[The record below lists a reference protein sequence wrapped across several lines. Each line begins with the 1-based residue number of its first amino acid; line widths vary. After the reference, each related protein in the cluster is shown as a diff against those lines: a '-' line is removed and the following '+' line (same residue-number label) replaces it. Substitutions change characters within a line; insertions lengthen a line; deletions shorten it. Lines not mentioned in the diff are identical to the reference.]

1 MNTWLKTLRVT
12 VYIIALAFPFM
23 GAKAEDIDIF
33 VRGGTADSS
42 LPNVIFVLDNTS
54 NWAKQSQKWPGGQQ
68 QGQAEVRAIR
78 SALAGQTDKL
88 NVGLLEFTTGG
99 TANQD
104 GAFVRF
110 ALQKLTASS
119 QDQLNTE
126 LDEIYNGINTPE
138 EKRNSN
144 TSYGNLFR
152 DVYNY
157 LGGFQQS
164 FAGQGTLASKA
175 DGNGYTSAY
184 STFRSPLA
192 ADSLC
197 AKTFVIFI
205 SNPNNSGPATDSSDN
220 SSALKALYAAV
231 SATPGKL
238 ASDTSGTALPIPL
251 FTTVT
256 SAPETLGY
264 SKLCYADTEV
274 AACTTAESTGTGL
287 CVDQANCACTTTLKQ
302 SCSTSGGS
310 TGGGKGNG
318 NGNGGGNSSP
328 TTAKLAVQRAG
339 STTVT
344 PTGAVNTTS
353 GAAWNLDDW
362 TKFLFNYGV
371 PVTAPNESGEMV
383 TQRVPV
389 VTYAIDVF
397 NAQQNADHTGLMLSA
412 SKGVGGGNYF
422 AARSEGELAQALNSA
437 LSDILSVSSTFAA
450 VSLPL
455 SATNRAQQDNQVF
468 IGMFRPDQKTK
479 PRWFGNLKRY
489 QIALFNGVPELA
501 DSDGRQAVSTQT
513 GFAEDCA
520 QSYWSTDS
528 QGYWQN
534 LGISPPPSSKCT
546 DSAFSSLNVWSDLPD
561 GDFVEKGGAAQV
573 ARKSNLSQRSILT
586 VSSGALTAMTSSM
599 FGPSDVDST
608 VTKDTLFGYLKGSI
622 AGDGETMPIDPHP
635 ISRPSIHGDVIHSRP
650 LPINYGGSTG
660 TVLYYGGNDG
670 LFRAVGA
677 ENGAEKWTFL
687 APEHYGRIKRL
698 YANSP
703 LVIFPNQPTGTAPVA
718 PKDYFFDGSAGQ
730 IVHYDSNNQ
739 VDLAYI
745 YPTMRRGGRMVY
757 AFDVTDPS
765 APSLL
770 WRHGCPNLTSDTGCD
785 TDFVDIGQTWSTPRG
800 ARLSGYTGGAT
811 NPSNSVV
818 IFGAGY
824 DNCLDPDQISFD
836 CSSGKGKGVYVL
848 DAVTGDK
855 LGFFATDAPVAAE
868 VSLVDLNFDGN
879 SDFAYVADAAGN
891 LYRLNFVS
899 PDTLAPLA
907 KTAWTMPKIAFT
919 HNAGRR
925 FLNAPTVAPYKD
937 SVYVA
942 LGSGNRERPLLTNYP
957 YVQDVDDRFYV
968 FLDTPS
974 GASANDSSQA
984 VDLDGSLMNNATP
997 APACTDPGIF
1007 PGVGE
1012 KRGWYMSLP
1021 GRGEQIVNPAVIGGG
1036 EVLFNSYQPGG
1047 AKVGMC
1053 TRPGVATGYQMSLF
1067 NGSSCDK
1074 DRSVV
1079 IDGGGMPIA
1088 PTLST
1093 VVVKDP
1099 DDKVITICIGC
1110 QGLNPTKIKP
1120 TTDETRKRVYWNTD
1134 VDR

>member
-12 VYIIALAFPFM
+12 VYILALAFPFT

-33 VRGGTADSS
+33 VRGGTADTS

-119 QDQLNTE
+119 QDELNTE

-144 TSYGNLFR
+144 TSYGNLIY

-164 FAGQGTLASKA
+164 YAGQGTIASKA
-175 DGNGYTSAY
+175 DASGYSTAY
-184 STFRSPLA
+184 SRFRSPLA
-192 ADSLC
+192 ADSVC
-197 AKTFVIFI
+197 AKTYLIFI
-205 SNPNNSGPATDSSDN
+205 SNPNSSGPASDGASN

-231 SATPGKL
+231 SANPGKL
-238 ASDTSGTALPIPL
+238 AGDTSGTALPIPL
-251 FTTVT
+251 FTTVNGT
-256 SAPETLGY
+256 PETLGK
-264 SKLCYADTEV
+264 SAQCYAVTDV

-287 CVDQANCACTTTLKQ
+287 CVDQTSCACTSTPAATD

-310 TGGGKGNG
+310 TGGGKGK
-318 NGNGGGNSSP
+318 GNGGGNSSP
-328 TTAKLAVQRAG
+328 TTYHLPVQRAG

-344 PTGAVNTTS
+344 PTGTVNTTS

-371 PVTAPNESGEMV
+371 PVTAPNESGELV
-383 TQRVPV
+383 TQRVSV

-422 AARSEGELAQALNSA
+422 AARSEGELTKALNSA
-437 LSDILSVSSTFAA
+437 LADILSVSSTFAA

-468 IGMFRPDQKTK
+468 IGMFRPDQNTK

-489 QIALFNGVPELA
+489 QIALFNDVPELA
-501 DSDGRQAVSTQT
+501 DSVGRQAVSTAT
-513 GFAEDCA
+513 GFADDCA

-528 QGYWQN
+528 QGYWQD
-534 LGISPPPSSKCT
+534 LGVSPPPSSKCT

-573 ARKSNLSQRSILT
+573 ARNSSIANRGILT
-586 VSSGALTAMTSSM
+586 VSNGALAPMAADK

-608 VTKDTLFGYLKGSI
+608 VTAATLFDYLKGSV
-622 AGDGETMPIDPHP
+622 AGKGETKPTTS
-635 ISRPSIHGDVIHSRP
+635 SRPSIHGDVIHSRP
-650 LPINYGGSTG
+650 LPINYGGTTG

-703 LVIFPNQPTGTAPVA
+703 LVTFPNQPTGTEPVA

-730 IVHYDSNNQ
+730 IVHYNSNNQ

-757 AFDVTDPS
+757 ALNVTNPS
-765 APSLL
+765 APALL
-770 WRHGCPNLTSDTGCD
+770 WRHGCSDTGCD
-785 TDFVDIGQTWSTPRG
+785 TGFEAIGQTWSTPRG
-800 ARLSGYTGGAT
+800 ARLSGYTGDAI

-848 DAVTGDK
+848 DAVTGDVLK
-855 LGFFATDAPVAAE
+855 FFDTDAPVAAE

-891 LYRLNFVS
+891 LYRLNFVT

-925 FLNAPTVAPYKD
+925 FLNAPTVAAYKD

-974 GASANDSSQA
+974 SPSANDSSQA

-997 APACTDPGIF
+997 APACTDPGVF

-1036 EVLFNSYQPGG
+1036 DVLFNSYQPDGP
-1047 AKVGMC
+1047 KVGMC

-1067 NGSSCDK
+1067 NGSSCDR

-1079 IDGGGMPIA
+1079 IKGGGMPIA

>member
-12 VYIIALAFPFM
+12 ACILALALPFV

-54 NWAKQSQKWPGGQQ
+54 NWARQSQQWPGGQT
-68 QGQAEVRAIR
+68 QGQSEVRAIR

-99 TANQD
+99 NANQD

-110 ALQKLTASS
+110 ALQKLTTSS
-119 QDQLNTE
+119 QATLNSK
-126 LDEIYNGINTPE
+126 LDAIYSGINATD

-144 TSYGNLFR
+144 TSYGNLIY

-164 FAGQGTLASKA
+164 FAGQGTVASKA
-175 DGNGYTSAY
+175 DINGYTSAY
-184 STFRSPLA
+184 STFRSPLTS
-192 ADSLC
+192 DSLC
-197 AKTFVIFI
+197 AKTFLIFI
-205 SNPNNSGPATDSSDN
+205 SNPNNSGPATDSAAN
-220 SSALKALYAAV
+220 STALKALYAAV

-238 ASDTSGTALPIPL
+238 ASDSSGTALPIPL

-256 SAPETLGY
+256 GTPVSLGKSAQ
-264 SKLCYADTEV
+264 CYATTDV
-274 AACTTAESTGTGL
+274 ASCTAAESTGTGL
-287 CVDQANCACTTTLKQ
+287 CVDQASCACTSTPAATD

-310 TGGGKGNG
+310 TGGNGKGNG

-328 TTAKLAVQRAG
+328 TTYHLPVQRAG

-344 PTGAVNTTS
+344 PTGSVNTTS
-353 GAAWNLDDW
+353 GSAWNLDDW

-371 PVTAPNESGEMV
+371 PVAALNESGQPV
-383 TQRVPV
+383 TQRVSV

-422 AARSEGELAQALNSA
+422 AARSEGELTNALNSA

-455 SATNRAQQDNQVF
+455 SATNRAQQENQVF
-468 IGMFRPDQKTK
+468 IGMFRPDQQTK

-489 QIALFNGVPELA
+489 QIGLFGGVPELA
-501 DSDGRQAVSTQT
+501 DATGKQAVSPLT
-513 GFAEDCA
+513 GFALECA

-528 QGYWQN
+528 GNFWEA
-534 LGISPPPSSKCT
+534 LGISPAPRSQCDPNPY
-546 DSAFSSLNVWSDLPD
+546 NVWSDLPD
-561 GDFVEKGGAAQV
+561 GPFVEKGGAAQV
-573 ARKSNLSQRSILT
+573 TRQSVIANRSILT
-586 VSSGALTAMTSSM
+586 VSGSNSLGAMTANT
-599 FGPSDVDST
+599 FRDSDVDST
-608 VTKDTLFGYLKGSI
+608 VTKDTLFNYLKGSI
-622 AGDGETMPIDPHP
+622 AGTGETKPAT
-635 ISRPSIHGDVIHSRP
+635 SNGRPSIHGDVIHSRP
-650 LPINYGGSTG
+650 LPINYGGTTG
-660 TVLYYGGNDG
+660 TVIYYGGNDG
-670 LFRAVGA
+670 LFRAVSA
-677 ENGAEKWTFL
+677 ATGAEKWTFL

-703 LVIFPNQPTGTAPVA
+703 LVSFPNQSTGTNPVA
-718 PKDYFFDGSAGQ
+718 AKDYFFDGSAGQ
-730 IVHYDSNNQ
+730 IIHYNSNNQ

-757 AFDVTDPS
+757 AFNVTDPS
-765 APSLL
+765 DPKLL
-770 WRHGCPNLTSDTGCD
+770 WRRGCPDLTSDTGCD
-785 TDFVDIGQTWSTPRG
+785 TDLTGMGQTWSTPHG
-800 ARLSGYTGGAT
+800 AKLGGYTT
-811 NPSNSVV
+811 NSVV

-824 DNCLDPDQISFD
+824 DRCLDPDQSSFD

-848 DAVTGDK
+848 DAVTGAK
-855 LGFFATDAPVAAE
+855 LAFLATDAPVVAD

-879 SDFAYVADAAGN
+879 TDFAYVADAAGN
-891 LYRLNFVS
+891 LYRLNFVDPS
-899 PDTLAPLA
+899 TLAPLA
-907 KTAWTMPKIAFT
+907 NTDWKLPKIAFT
-919 HNAGRR
+919 QSAGRR
-925 FLNAPTVAPYKD
+925 FLNAPTVAAYKN
-937 SVYVA
+937 SVYVS
-942 LGSGNRERPLLTNYP
+942 LGSGNRERPLITNYP
-957 YVQDVDDRFYV
+957 YTADVDDRFYV

-974 GASANDSSQA
+974 GPSANDSSQA
-984 VDLDGSLMNNATP
+984 VNLDGSLMNNATP
-997 APACTDPGIF
+997 APACTDPGVF
-1007 PGVGE
+1007 PGVGD
-1012 KRGWYMSLP
+1012 KRGWYMSLS
-1021 GRGEQIVNPAVIGGG
+1021 GRGEQVVNPAVVAGGD
-1036 EVLFNSYQPGG
+1036 VLFNSYQPGG

-1067 NGSSCDK
+1067 NGSSCNQ

-1079 IDGGGMPIA
+1079 ITGGGMPIA

-1099 DDKVITICIGC
+1099 DDKVVTICIGC
-1110 QGLNPTKIKP
+1110 KGLNPTPIEP

>member
-12 VYIIALAFPFM
+12 VYILALAFPFV

-33 VRGGTADSS
+33 VRGGTTDSS

-54 NWAKQSQKWPGGQQ
+54 NWARQSQKWPGGQQ
-68 QGQAEVRAIR
+68 QGQSEVRAIR

-99 TANQD
+99 NANQD

-110 ALQKLTASS
+110 ALQKLTTSS
-119 QDQLNTE
+119 QATLNTK
-126 LDEIYNGINTPE
+126 LDEIYNGINSTD

-144 TSYGNLFR
+144 TSYGNLIY
-152 DVYNY
+152 DLYNY

-164 FAGQGTLASKA
+164 FAGQGTVASKA
-175 DGNGYTSAY
+175 DANGYTSAY

-192 ADSLC
+192 ADSVC
-197 AKTFVIFI
+197 AKTFLIFI
-205 SNPNNSGPATDSSDN
+205 SNPNSSGPASDN
-220 SSALKALYAAV
+220 ATNSAALRALYQAV
-231 SATPGKL
+231 NATPAKL
-238 ASDTSGTALPIPL
+238 AGDGSGTALPIPL

-256 SAPETLGY
+256 GAPETLGK
-264 SKLCYADTEV
+264 SAQCYADTEV
-274 AACTTAESTGTGL
+274 AACTTAESTGAGL
-287 CVDQANCACTTTLKQ
+287 CVGQENCSCIAPSGKKDNSCANKKYHLD
-302 SCSTSGGS
+302 
-310 TGGGKGNG
+310 
-318 NGNGGGNSSP
+318 
-328 TTAKLAVQRAG
+328 VQRAG

-344 PTGAVNTTS
+344 PTGTVNSTS

-371 PVTAPNESGEMV
+371 PVTAPNESGDLV

-389 VTYAIDVF
+389 ITYAIDVF
-397 NAQQNADHTGLMLSA
+397 NAQQNADNTGLMLSA

-422 AARSEGELAQALNSA
+422 AARSEAELISSLNSA

-468 IGMFRPDQKTK
+468 IGMFRPDQQTK

-489 QIALFNGVPELA
+489 QIALFNGVPDLA
-501 DSDGRQAVSTQT
+501 DSVGRKAVSTAT
-513 GFAEDCA
+513 GFVEDCT

-528 QGYWQN
+528 QGYWN
-534 LGISPPPSSKCT
+534 GLGVTPPPRSKCT
-546 DSAFSSLNVWSDLPD
+546 DSAFSSYNVWSDIPD
-561 GDFVEKGGAAQV
+561 GDFVEKGGAAQI
-573 ARKSNLSQRSILT
+573 ARKSTIANRSILT
-586 VSSGALTAMTSSM
+586 LSSGALTAMTSSM

-622 AGDGETMPIDPHP
+622 AGVGETLPAAPNP

-650 LPINYGGSTG
+650 LPINYGGTTG

-703 LVIFPNQPTGTAPVA
+703 LVSFPNQPTGTAPVA

-730 IVHYDSNNQ
+730 IVHYNSNNQ

-757 AFDVTDPS
+757 AFNVTNPDSP
-765 APSLL
+765 ALL
-770 WRHGCPNLTSDTGCD
+770 WRHGCTDAGCD
-785 TDFVDIGQTWSTPRG
+785 TGFDDMGQTWSTPRG
-800 ARLSGYTGGAT
+800 ARLSGYAGGTT

-824 DNCLDPDQISFD
+824 DTCLDPDQISFD

-848 DAVTGDK
+848 DAVTGEK
-855 LGFFATDAPVAAE
+855 LGFFATDAPVAAD

-879 SDFAYVADAAGN
+879 ADFAYVADAAGN
-891 LYRLNFVS
+891 LYRLNFVNPS
-899 PDTLAPLA
+899 TLAPLA

-925 FLNAPTVAPYKD
+925 FLNAPAVAAYKN

-942 LGSGNRERPLLTNYP
+942 LGSGNRERPLITNYP

-974 GASANDSSQA
+974 SPSANDSSQA
-984 VDLDGSLMNNATP
+984 VNLDGSLMNDATP
-997 APACTDPGIF
+997 APACTAPGVL
-1007 PGVGE
+1007 PGVGD
-1012 KRGWYMSLP
+1012 KRGWYMSLA

-1036 EVLFNSYQPGG
+1036 DVLFNSFQPGG

-1053 TRPGVATGYQMSLF
+1053 TRPGVSTGYQMSLF
-1067 NGSSCDK
+1067 NGSSCER

-1079 IDGGGMPIA
+1079 ITGGGMPIA

-1093 VVVKDP
+1093 IVVKDP

-1110 QGLNPTKIKP
+1110 QGLNPNKIKP

>member
-12 VYIIALAFPFM
+12 LSILALAFPFM

-33 VRGGTADSS
+33 VRGGTANSS
-42 LPNVIFVLDNTS
+42 LPNVIFILDNTS
-54 NWAKQSQKWPGGQQ
+54 NWARQSQKWPGGLT
-68 QGQAEVRAIR
+68 QGQSEVRAIR

-88 NVGLLEFTTGG
+88 NVGVLEFTTGG
-99 TANQD
+99 NANQD

-110 ALQKLTASS
+110 ALQKLTTSS
-119 QDQLNTE
+119 QAALNTE
-126 LDEIYNGINTPE
+126 LDEIYNGINSTD

-144 TSYGNLFR
+144 TSYGNLIY
-152 DVYNY
+152 DLYNY

-164 FAGQGTLASKA
+164 FAGQGTVASKA
-175 DGNGYTSAY
+175 DANGYTSTY

-197 AKTFVIFI
+197 VKTFLIFI
-205 SNPNNSGPATDSSDN
+205 SNPNSSGPASDNATN

-231 SATPGKL
+231 NATPGKL
-238 ASDTSGTALPIPL
+238 AGDTSGTALPIPL
-251 FTTVT
+251 FTTVNG
-256 SAPETLGY
+256 APETLGK
-264 SKLCYADTEV
+264 SAQCYAVTDV
-274 AACTTAESTGTGL
+274 AACTAAESTGTGL
-287 CVDQANCACTTTLKQ
+287 CVDQTSCACTSSPAATD

-310 TGGGKGNG
+310 TGGGKNNG
-318 NGNGGGNSSP
+318 KGNGGGNSSP
-328 TTAKLAVQRAG
+328 TTYHLPVQRAG

-344 PTGAVNTTS
+344 PTGSVNATS
-353 GAAWNLDDW
+353 GSAWNLDDW

-371 PVTAPNESGEMV
+371 PVTAPNENGDLV

-397 NAQQNADHTGLMLSA
+397 NAQQNADNTGLMLSA

-422 AARSEGELAQALNSA
+422 AARSEGELTSALNSA

-468 IGMFRPDQKTK
+468 IGMFRPDQQTK

-501 DSDGRQAVSTQT
+501 DSVGREAVSTQT

-528 QGYWQN
+528 QDYWN
-534 LGISPPPSSKCT
+534 GLGISPPPRSKCT
-546 DSAFSSLNVWSDLPD
+546 DSAFSSFNVWSDLPD

-573 ARKSNLSQRSILT
+573 ARKSNIANRSILT
-586 VSSGALTAMTSSM
+586 VSGSGLAAMTASM
-599 FGPSDVDST
+599 FGNSDVDST
-608 VTKDTLFGYLKGSI
+608 VTKDTLFNYLKGSV
-622 AGDGETMPIDPHP
+622 AGTGEIKPATS
-635 ISRPSIHGDVIHSRP
+635 SRPSIHGDVIHSRP
-650 LPINYGGSTG
+650 LPINYGGTTG

-670 LFRAVGA
+670 LFRAVSA
-677 ENGAEKWTFL
+677 ASGAEKWTFL

-703 LVIFPNQPTGTAPVA
+703 LVIFPNQSTGTEPVA
-718 PKDYFFDGSAGQ
+718 AKDYFFDGSAGQ
-730 IVHYDSNNQ
+730 IVHYNSSNQ

-757 AFDVTDPS
+757 AFNVTDPS
-765 APSLL
+765 DPKLL

-785 TDFVDIGQTWSTPRG
+785 TDFVGIGQTWSTPRG
-800 ARLSGYTGGAT
+800 ARLSGYTGGTT

-818 IFGAGY
+818 VFGAGY

-836 CSSGKGKGVYVL
+836 CSTGKGKGVYVL

-855 LGFFATDAPVAAE
+855 LGFFATDAPVVAE

-891 LYRLNFVS
+891 LYRLNFVDPS
-899 PDTLAPLA
+899 TLAPLA

-942 LGSGNRERPLLTNYP
+942 LGSGNRERPLITNYP

-974 GASANDSSQA
+974 SASANDSSLA

-997 APACTDPGIF
+997 APACTDPGVF
-1007 PGVGE
+1007 PGVGV
-1012 KRGWYMSLP
+1012 KRGWYMSLS

-1036 EVLFNSYQPGG
+1036 DVLFNSYQPGG

-1067 NGSSCDK
+1067 NGSSCDR